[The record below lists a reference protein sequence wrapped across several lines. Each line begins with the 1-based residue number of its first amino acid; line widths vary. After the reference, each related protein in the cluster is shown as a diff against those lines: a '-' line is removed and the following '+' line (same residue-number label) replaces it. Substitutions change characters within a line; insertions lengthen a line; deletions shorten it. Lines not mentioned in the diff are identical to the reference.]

1 MRQSPNRSISTART
15 RDELWGFR
23 MNKSLYSTSEVARV
37 FQISRVTV
45 FRWVQEGNIK
55 AYKVG
60 KHLKIP
66 SSEIER
72 LRSKFGLPEDLLFR
86 RL

>member
-1 MRQSPNRSISTART
+1 
-15 RDELWGFR
+15 

-45 FRWVQEGNIK
+45 FRWVQDGNIK
-55 AYKVG
+55 AYKLG
-60 KHLKIP
+60 KHIKIP

-72 LRSKFGLPEDLLFR
+72 LRNNLNFR
-86 RL
+86 KIYYIDACNSTPTYN

>member
-1 MRQSPNRSISTART
+1 
-15 RDELWGFR
+15 

-45 FRWVQEGNIK
+45 FRWVQDGNIK
-55 AYKVG
+55 AYKLG
-60 KHLKIP
+60 KHIKIP

-72 LRSKFGLPEDLLFR
+72 LCNKFKLPEDLLYR